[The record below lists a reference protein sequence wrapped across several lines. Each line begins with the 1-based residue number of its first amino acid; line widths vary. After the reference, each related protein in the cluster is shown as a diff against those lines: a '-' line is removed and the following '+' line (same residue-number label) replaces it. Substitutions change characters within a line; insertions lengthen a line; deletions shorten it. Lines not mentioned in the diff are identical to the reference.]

1 MIVEARKQ
9 RETGSIVPWAFGPRP
24 LFLANYI
31 LALQATDEPD
41 AAFIAKIRTALESEV
56 ANRPE
61 FADNPVVVEALGV

>member
-1 MIVEARKQ
+1 M
-9 RETGSIVPWAFGPRP
+9 PWAFGPRP

-61 FADNPVVVEALGV
+61 FADDPVVIEALRV

>member
-1 MIVEARKQ
+1 M
-9 RETGSIVPWAFGPRP
+9 PWAFGPRP

-41 AAFIAKIRTALESEV
+41 TAFIAKIRQALESEM

-61 FADNPVVVEALGV
+61 FADNPAVIEALGV

>member
-1 MIVEARKQ
+1 MESLR
-9 RETGSIVPWAFGPRP
+9 RRGETGSIVPWAFGPRP

-41 AAFIAKIRTALESEV
+41 AAFIAKIRQSLESEV

-61 FADNPVVVEALGV
+61 FADNPQVVEALRV